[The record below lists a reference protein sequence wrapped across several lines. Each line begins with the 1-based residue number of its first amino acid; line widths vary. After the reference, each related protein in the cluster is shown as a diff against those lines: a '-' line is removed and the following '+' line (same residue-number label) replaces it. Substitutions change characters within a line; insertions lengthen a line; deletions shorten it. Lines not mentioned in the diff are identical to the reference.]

1 MSIQAMAWAIEQQ
14 LVTDSPTRH
23 VLLCLANYADKDG
36 MGAFPSAGTLAKETG
51 LSERTVRQ
59 RLEKLQAA
67 GIIKRGNQ
75 AIAAAYI
82 KREDRRPVVY
92 DLCITGVQPVHP
104 VSTGCSSRTNGVQF
118 TTERG
123 ARAAPKPLFNHQRS
137 FAHAGA
143 RAGDKSPGNS
153 QEQSGRQPD
162 AKEVLARSAPDPAK
176 LPTPDQARAH
186 LDEIT
191 KSLRSAASR

>member
-14 LVTDSPTRH
+14 LVTDAPTRH
-23 VLLCLANYADKDG
+23 VLLCLANYADKVG
-36 MGAFPSAGTLAKETG
+36 MGAFPSAATLAKETG

-92 DLCITGVQPVHP
+92 DLCITGVQLVHP
-104 VSTGCSSRTNGVQF
+104 VSAGCISGANGVQL
-118 TTERG
+118 TTGRG
-123 ARAAPKPLFNHQRS
+123 ARPAPKPFSNPKADPAR
-137 FAHAGA
+137 AGA
-143 RAGDKSPGNS
+143 RAGDKSPGKSEEPN
-153 QEQSGRQPD
+153 GRQPP
-162 AKEVLARSAPDPAK
+162 AAEV
-176 LPTPDQARAH
+176 
-186 LDEIT
+186 I
-191 KSLRSAASR
+191 AASRPRKPADPVHVREQLDAITRSLRHA